1 MPIDPSV
8 APLFDHVRID
18 ALSDGDIEF
27 WACVL
32 DASPAELRHAIGMV
46 GTDVSAVRRYLAQ
59 PSLACA
65 GMH

>member
-8 APLFDHVRID
+8 ASLFDHVRID
-18 ALSDGDIEF
+18 ASSEGDIDF

-32 DASPAELRHAIGMV
+32 DVSPAELRHAIGMV
-46 GTDVSAVRRYLAQ
+46 GSAVNVVGRYLAQ